1 MDINKFK
8 ADKKKEEEGVWIDIG
23 EDARIKVARLNNEK
37 YKNHFRRTTKPYR
50 RQIRNGNLAE
60 DVAERLLIDAM
71 ANTILL
77 GWENLEEGGKA
88 IKYSVENAKRI
99 LSESVDFRDL
109 VSDAAGE
116 IESYRIEDL
125 EEAKGN

>member
-8 ADKKKEEEGVWIDIG
+8 TDKKKEEEGVWIEIG
-23 EDARIKVARLNNEK
+23 EEARIRVARLNNEK

-50 RQIRNGNLAE
+50 RQIRNGNLSE

-77 GWENLEEGGKA
+77 GWENLTEDGKA
-88 IKYSVENAKRI
+88 IKYSIDNAKRI
-99 LSESVDFRDL
+99 LSESSDFRDL
-109 VSDAAGE
+109 VADAAGE
-116 IESYRIEDL
+116 IEAYRIESL
-125 EEAKGN
+125 EESKGN